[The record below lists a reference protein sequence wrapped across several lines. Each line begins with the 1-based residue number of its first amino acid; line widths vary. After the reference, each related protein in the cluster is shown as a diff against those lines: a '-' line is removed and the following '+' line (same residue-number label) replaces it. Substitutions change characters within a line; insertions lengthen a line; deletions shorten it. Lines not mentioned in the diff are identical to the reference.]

1 MTYTDESQ
9 ENSFKESSDL
19 FPEDFD
25 SWFQDLPHLGIIHPY
40 GMKTAMLKA
49 KLLDGA
55 DLSSPTLSV
64 SDGEEDKNGGVT
76 DG

>member
-1 MTYTDESQ
+1 MTYTDKSQ

-19 FPEDFD
+19 FPEDSD
-25 SWFQDLPHLGIIHPY
+25 SWFQNLPHLGIVHPY

-49 KLLDGA
+49 QLLDGA

-64 SDGEEDKNGGVT
+64 SGGEDQSGGVT

>member
-1 MTYTDESQ
+1 MTYTDESH

-19 FPEDFD
+19 FPEDSN
-25 SWFQDLPHLGIIHPY
+25 SWFQNLPHLDIVHPY

-55 DLSSPTLSV
+55 DLSSPTLAASGGADK
-64 SDGEEDKNGGVT
+64 DGGLT

>member
-1 MTYTDESQ
+1 MTYTDKSQ

-19 FPEDFD
+19 FPEDSD
-25 SWFQDLPHLGIIHPY
+25 SWFQNLPHLGIVHPY
-40 GMKTAMLKA
+40 GMNTSVLKA

-64 SDGEEDKNGGVT
+64 SDGEDQNGGVA
-76 DG
+76 GG